1 MFQQGGET
9 VVFEYFSAEPAS
21 PETSNSLL
29 GLPVSVKADLEKGR
43 LGRKQTRGEG
53 ISNFALYPTSEDT
66 GLVSKDIHFQDQK
79 DSGNILELQL

>member
-1 MFQQGGET
+1 MGT
-9 VVFEYFSAEPAS
+9 R
-21 PETSNSLL
+21 L
-29 GLPVSVKADLEKGR
+29 KADLEEGR
-43 LGRKQTRGEG
+43 LGRRQTRKKADLGEG